1 VDAVA
6 PTVARISALS
16 LSAQKGTAKTNVPE
30 AELRADWGVVGD
42 AHAGPGPRQV
52 SLLAAEAIQT
62 LVDQGRIVPPGGMGE
77 NLTVEG
83 LDLAALQVGDR
94 LRIGTDAELEISQ
107 RGKQCHGRCE
117 IFRRVGDCIMPREGV
132 FARVTRPGRIR
143 VGDAIEVIR
152 D

>member
-1 VDAVA
+1 MA
-6 PTVARISALS
+6 PTVARLKSLS
-16 LSAQKGTAKTNVPE
+16 VSAQKGTAKTNV
-30 AELRADWGVVGD
+30 AEVDLRADWGVVGD

-52 SLLAAEAIQT
+52 SLLAAEAIQA
-62 LVDQGRIVPPGGMGE
+62 LRDRGRIVPPGGMGE

-117 IFRRVGDCIMPREGV
+117 IFRRIGDCIMPREGV

-143 VGDAIEVIR
+143 VGDAIEVMR

>member
-16 LSAQKGTAKTNVPE
+16 LSAKKGTAKANV
-30 AELRADWGVVGD
+30 AEVDLRADWGVVGD

-52 SLLAAEAIQT
+52 SLLAAEAIQA
-62 LVDQGRIVPPGGMGE
+62 LRDGGRIVRSGGMGE

-83 LDLAALQVGDR
+83 LDAAGLEVGDR
-94 LRIGTDAELEISQ
+94 LRIGADAELEISQ

-117 IFRRVGDCIMPREGV
+117 IFRRVGECIMPREGV
-132 FARVTRPGRIR
+132 FARVTRPGRVR
-143 VGDAIEVIR
+143 VGDTIEVIH